1 MKIVNSV
8 FGNERKELEKFNKL
22 GLDERSIV
30 FYSEDISSF
39 VHFEQIIHE
48 LTEKMGYQICYVT
61 SAKDDPILT
70 IQNKRIKAFYIGLGA
85 IRTKF
90 FMELKAGVL
99 VMTMPNLET
108 YFIKR
113 SKVYPVHYVYVFHS
127 IVSTHTIYRKG
138 AFDHFDSIFCV
149 GPHHVEEI
157 RATESVYNL
166 NHKNL
171 VRCGYG
177 LLDNLQTN
185 KSVKNQQE
193 CTKDGKKKILIA
205 PSWGKKGLL
214 ETKGLE
220 LVKILLDAGYHVT
233 VRPHPMTIRK
243 WPKTIEAIENKFKSN
258 ANFEI
263 EKDVSSFKSLYSAY
277 GLISDW
283 SGIAMEY
290 AFAYEIPVLYIDGS
304 PKINNSSYDKIPC
317 KPLEIIIRNLIG
329 KVISPNELES
339 LPKII
344 ESTYENIDNFKTKIQ
359 EIREKTVFNLGES
372 GMKGAQEIVKIL
384 HEKKSMAKLDSEDLL
399 KRKISN

>member
-1 MKIVNSV
+1 MKIANSV
-8 FGNERKELEKFNKL
+8 FGNERKELEKFNEL
-22 GLDERSIV
+22 DLDERSIV

-48 LTEKMGYQICYVT
+48 LTEKMGCQICYVT

-70 IQNKRIKAFYIGLGA
+70 SQNKRIKAFYIGLGA

-90 FMELKAGVL
+90 FMELKAEVL

-157 RATESVYNL
+157 SATESVYDL
-166 NHKNL
+166 KHKNL
-171 VRCGYG
+171 VKYGYG

-185 KSVKNQQE
+185 KSMKNQQR
-193 CTKDGKKKILIA
+193 CTEDGKKKILVA
-205 PSWGKKGLL
+205 PSWGKNGLL

-220 LVKILLDAGYHVT
+220 LVKILLDGGYHVT

-243 WPKTIEAIENKFKSN
+243 WSKTIKAIENEFKSN

-263 EKDVSSFKSLYSAY
+263 EKDVSTFESLYSAY

-290 AFAYEIPVLYIDGS
+290 AFACELPVLYIDGS
-304 PKINNSSYDKIPC
+304 PKINNSSYDKIAC
-317 KPLEIIIRNLIG
+317 EALEITIRNLIG

-359 EIREKTVFNLGES
+359 EVRDKTVFNLGES
-372 GMKGAQEIVKIL
+372 GMNGAQEIVKIL
-384 HEKKSMAKLDSEDLL
+384 HEKKKLG
-399 KRKISN
+399 KN

>member
-1 MKIVNSV
+1 MKIANSV

-22 GLDERSIV
+22 SLDERLIV

-48 LTEKMGYQICYVT
+48 LTEKMGCQICYVT

-70 IQNKRIKAFYIGLGA
+70 SQNKRIKAFYIGLGA

-90 FMELKAGVL
+90 FMELKAEVL

-157 RATESVYNL
+157 SATESVYDL
-166 NHKNL
+166 KHKNL
-171 VRCGYG
+171 VKYGYG

-185 KSVKNQQE
+185 KSMKNQQR
-193 CTKDGKKKILIA
+193 CTEDGKKKILVA
-205 PSWGKKGLL
+205 PSWGKNGLL

-243 WPKTIEAIENKFKSN
+243 WSKTIKAIENEFKSN

-263 EKDVSSFKSLYSAY
+263 EKDVSTFESLYSAY

-283 SGIAMEY
+283 SGIAIEY
-290 AFAYEIPVLYIDGS
+290 AFACELPVLYIDGS
-304 PKINNSSYDKIPC
+304 PKINNSSYDKIAC
-317 KPLEIIIRNLIG
+317 EALEITIRNLIG

-359 EIREKTVFNLGES
+359 EVRDKTVFNLGES
-372 GMKGAQEIVKIL
+372 GMNGAQEIVKIL
-384 HEKKSMAKLDSEDLL
+384 HEKKKLG
-399 KRKISN
+399 KN

>member
-1 MKIVNSV
+1 MKIANSV
-8 FGNERKELEKFNKL
+8 FGNERKELEKFNEL
-22 GLDERSIV
+22 DLDERSIV

-48 LTEKMGYQICYVT
+48 LTEKMGCQICYVT

-70 IQNKRIKAFYIGLGA
+70 SQNKRIKAFYIGLGA

-90 FMELKAGVL
+90 FMELKAEVL

-157 RATESVYNL
+157 SATESVYGL
-166 NHKNL
+166 KHKNL
-171 VRCGYG
+171 VKYGYG

-185 KSVKNQQE
+185 KSMKNQQR
-193 CTKDGKKKILIA
+193 CTEDGKKKILVA
-205 PSWGKKGLL
+205 PSWGKNGLL

-220 LVKILLDAGYHVT
+220 LVKILLDGGYHVT
-233 VRPHPMTIRK
+233 VRPHPMTNRK
-243 WPKTIEAIENKFKSN
+243 WSKTIKAIENEFKSN

-263 EKDVSSFKSLYSAY
+263 EKDVSTFESLYSAY

-290 AFAYEIPVLYIDGS
+290 AFACELPVLYIDGS
-304 PKINNSSYDKIPC
+304 PKINNSSYDKIAC
-317 KPLEIIIRNLIG
+317 EALEITIRNLIG

-359 EIREKTVFNLGES
+359 EVRDKTVFNLGES
-372 GMKGAQEIVKIL
+372 GMNGAQEIIKIL
-384 HEKKSMAKLDSEDLL
+384 HGKKKLS
-399 KRKISN
+399 KN